1 MKEYNFIRTKFL
13 ERHQEID
20 SNEYLDKY
28 INFLINY
35 NPPESEKFQYFEK
48 HHILPKSAFPE
59 YKDEDWNIT
68 ELEYGDHRL
77 VHLWLFK
84 SINTRQY
91 QRPLNWMLNQYK
103 NKEEISR
110 AARRGWVKL
119 KNDPEKYDLW
129 KNNRMSIE
137 FKKIHFSSEKQ
148 RERANMLWN
157 NITDEEYILFCKK
170 MKSYWTEEKKLEKS
184 IEMKKFYSD
193 HNNVAKKS
201 IESKKI
207 WDERDDEFRDK
218 FRDKMTQVN
227 KDEKKR
233 EDAGKKIKEIWKSE
247 EYLEKMRNRKLR
259 GGTKIKL
266 INNNEVVGV
275 FETMRKF
282 EESYH
287 FSVYLIRKYKNS
299 GNPISEIDLNEFN
312 IGLKN
317 CKIETIDG

>member
-1 MKEYNFIRTKFL
+1 
-13 ERHQEID
+13 
-20 SNEYLDKY
+20 
-28 INFLINY
+28 
-35 NPPESEKFQYFEK
+35 
-48 HHILPKSAFPE
+48 
-59 YKDEDWNIT
+59 
-68 ELEYGDHRL
+68 
-77 VHLWLFK
+77 
-84 SINTRQY
+84 
-91 QRPLNWMLNQYK
+91 
-103 NKEEISR
+103 
-110 AARRGWVKL
+110 
-119 KNDPEKYDLW
+119 
-129 KNNRMSIE
+129 
-137 FKKIHFSSEKQ
+137 
-148 RERANMLWN
+148 
-157 NITDEEYILFCKK
+157 

-207 WDERDDEFRDK
+207 WDERGDEFRDK

-266 INNNEVVGV
+266 INNNNEVVDI

-312 IGLKN
+312 IELKN